1 MNLNIE
7 IIVILIF
14 IILFTFLGISVALK
28 SKIFRI
34 FHIIPFLI
42 ILSIIDVFSP
52 AILWLSYGN
61 KDIPPWLTPF
71 TNDDIIS
78 GISYYVIFYIIMIT
92 TIILL
97 SKSKTT
103 NLILSYENT
112 FIRLKRRLNFY
123 ILVTGFVFCA
133 GLYVEIKSY
142 GGLNQWIFYNFT
154 VRFNP
159 TSKEKDALDIFFQF
173 IPWRSLFNALCFLGF
188 FFRYKFNR
196 PKLYGLVIPLFGVLF
211 ALTTSFRGS
220 ILAFLLGLLFMENL
234 RIFIHNNLKEH
245 HLYGKGKESIFKM
258 KYVIISSLIVSSF
271 FVYGMLRSAYVN
283 FELEQNKTELSAVY
297 KTLNQGS
304 GLQGVSGII
313 RSYEKD
319 VEFLKGKTF
328 IDMLLLPIPRSI
340 YTSKPE
346 WYGVADITKGM
357 GWPETTQPAVT
368 MPGESYANFGNLGL
382 LIGVLYGLFFGFI
395 LKFFKLKGGIYIV
408 LYPAILIPLMF
419 TSNWMSFTGV
429 MNMFFPAIFV
439 IFLIYIIN
447 IRIYI

>member
-1 MNLNIE
+1 MNLNTE
-7 IIVILIF
+7 IFVILIF
-14 IILFTFLGISVALK
+14 IILFSFLGISVALK
-28 SKIFRI
+28 SKIFRV

-42 ILSIIDVFSP
+42 VLSIIDVFSP
-52 AILWLSYGN
+52 AIIWISFGN
-61 KDIPPWLTPF
+61 EDIPPWLTPF
-71 TNDDIIS
+71 NNKEIMS

-92 TIILL
+92 IIILN
-97 SKSKTT
+97 SKSKIN
-103 NLILSYENT
+103 NLILSYENS
-112 FIRLKRRLNFY
+112 FVRLKRRLNFY
-123 ILVTGFVFCA
+123 ILITGFAFCA
-133 GLYVEIKSY
+133 GIIIEIKSY
-142 GGLNQWIFYNFT
+142 GGLDQWIYYNFT

-159 TSKEKDALDIFFQF
+159 TIKEKDALDIFFQF
-173 IPWRSLFNALCFLGF
+173 IPWRSLFNTLCFLAF

-196 PKLYGLVIPLFGVLF
+196 PKLYGLVIPFFGVLF

-234 RIFIHNNLKEH
+234 RIFIHNNLNED

-271 FVYGMLRSAYVN
+271 FIYGMLRSAYVN
-283 FELEQNKTELSAVY
+283 FELEQNKSELSVVY
-297 KTLNQGS
+297 KILNQGS

-313 RSYEKD
+313 RSYGKD
-319 VEFLKGKTF
+319 VEFLKGKTY

-346 WYGVADITKGM
+346 WYGVADITKEI
-357 GWPETTQPAVT
+357 GWPESTQPAVT
-368 MPGESYANFGNLGL
+368 MPGESYANFGNFGL
-382 LIGVLYGLFFGFI
+382 IIAVLYGLFFGLI
-395 LKFFKLKGGIYIV
+395 LKFFKWKGGIYIV

-419 TSNWMSFTGV
+419 TSNWMAFTGT
-429 MNMFFPAIFV
+429 MNMFFPAIFT